1 MNLTALIGKQIRE
14 VHFGGNWTDV
24 NLRDTLKGVT
34 WQQSITKIDHLNTI
48 AALVFHINY
57 FTTAVI
63 KVLEG
68 GVLTSRDKYSFD
80 LPPIQSGEDWEN
92 IINKNWEDAE
102 RLAKLVENLP
112 AERLEEYFTD
122 KKYESYYKNIQGII
136 EHVHYHLGQIVL
148 IKKMVLQLPKEE
160 CM

>member
-14 VHFGGNWTDV
+14 VHFGGNWTYV

-34 WQQSITKIDHLNTI
+34 WQQAIAKIDHLNTI

-63 KVLEG
+63 KVLQG

-92 IINKNWEDAE
+92 IINKNWDDAE

-112 AERLEEYFTD
+112 AERLEEDFTD
-122 KKYESYYKNIQGII
+122 KKYESYYKNIRGII
-136 EHVHYHLGQIVL
+136 EHAHYHLGQIVL
-148 IKKMVLQLPKEE
+148 IKKLILEKEITIQ
-160 CM
+160 

>member
-14 VHFGGNWTDV
+14 VHFGGNWTYV

-34 WQQSITKIDHLNTI
+34 WQQAIAKIDHLNTI

-92 IINKNWEDAE
+92 LKNNNWEDAE

-112 AERLEEYFTD
+112 AERLEEDFTD
-122 KKYESYYKNIQGII
+122 KKYESYYKNIRGII
-136 EHVHYHLGQIVL
+136 EHAHYHLGQIVL
-148 IKKMVLQLPKEE
+148 IKKLILEKEITIQ
-160 CM
+160 

>member
-63 KVLEG
+63 KVLES

-92 IINKNWEDAE
+92 LKNNNWEDAE

-112 AERLEEYFTD
+112 AERLEEDFTD

-136 EHVHYHLGQIVL
+136 EHAHYHLGQIVL
-148 IKKMVLQLPKEE
+148 IKKLILEKEITIQ
-160 CM
+160 